1 MNKILKFFQADLTAV
16 ALPLVVLMFVL
27 MFSSNGFLSA
37 YNMISVLQSVSIFVL
52 IGLSQ
57 MSTLALGQLNLAVG
71 GMGCLTAIMMG
82 FFMEVLGFSVLP
94 AVIIGLVI
102 AMLLGAL
109 QGLLVAYSGIN
120 PFIITLALL
129 SVYTG
134 TATVIT
140 MGNSYNNLPD
150 AIKLINRMQ
159 LGTIPVTFLIAFF
172 ISIAAFILYRY
183 TDIGRRLRAV
193 GENSR
198 AAEFS
203 GIMVSLTTIT
213 GHTLSGLFA
222 GTAAFIQM
230 CRFNS
235 AQLAIGDDW
244 MLTSFVV
251 AVLGGTLLSGGKFS
265 VIGTLLGSFLMV
277 FINNAL
283 GLWRV
288 NPYIFQTIM
297 GVLLLLA
304 FEMDRVRVFLTS
316 RGKQ

>member
-1 MNKILKFFQADLTAV
+1 VNKVIRFFQADLTAV
-16 ALPLVVLMFVL
+16 ALPLVVLLFVL
-27 MFSSNGFLSA
+27 VFSSEGFLSA
-37 YNMISVLQSVSIFVL
+37 YNTISVLQSVSIFVL
-52 IGLSQ
+52 IGLAQ

-71 GMGCLTAIMMG
+71 GMGCLTAILMG
-82 FFMEVLGFSVLP
+82 FFMEVLGMPVLP
-94 AVIIGLVI
+94 ALIIGLGV
-102 AMLLGAL
+102 AMVLGAV

-140 MGNSYNNLPD
+140 MGKSYNKLPD
-150 AIKLINRMQ
+150 AIKMINRMQ
-159 LGTIPVTFLIAFF
+159 YGIVPLTFIIAFLICTAT
-172 ISIAAFILYRY
+172 FILYRY
-183 TDIGRRLRAV
+183 TDIGRRLQAV
-193 GENSR
+193 GESSR

-203 GIMVSLTTIT
+203 GIRVSYAVIT

-222 GTAAFIQM
+222 GSAAFIQM

-235 AQLAIGDDW
+235 AQLAIGGDW

-265 VIGTLLGSFLMV
+265 VVGTLLGSFMMV

-283 GLWRV
+283 GLWKV

-297 GVLLLLA
+297 GMLLLVA
-304 FEMDRVRVFLTS
+304 FEIDRIRVFLTS
-316 RGKQ
+316 RGR